1 MKFQKKHDSKNGEEL
16 LVIDYSK
23 LGLKVGLEI
32 HQQLDTEKKLF
43 CHCTSAIST
52 EEPQV
57 TFYRRLRPTQSEL
70 GEVDPAAAFEYHKG
84 RGFIYKGEDGT
95 SCLVEMDE
103 EPPHNL
109 NDDAV
114 SICLTVALMIGAKPV
129 DEIHVMR
136 KIVIDGSNTTG
147 FQRTCVIALGGK
159 ILINGKKV
167 SIQTVSLEEDA
178 ARKLGE
184 KGRDSLYRLDRLCI
198 PLIEI
203 ATAPE
208 IYTPDDAGRTA
219 LALGRILRV
228 TKKVKRGLGTIR
240 QDLNISI
247 NGGALIEIKG
257 VQDLSLMPKYV
268 EYEVRRQYNLLQIR
282 DDLLRRGVRKEE
294 LKEEFIDVTDVF
306 LKTECKLIKKA
317 IDEGRKIYSVTLPKF
332 GKLMKIELEPDVR
345 FATELSDYAKFWGR
359 VGGIFYTNELPN
371 YGLTEKEMLKLK
383 QKLRA
388 GSEDVVVFV
397 AANQEN
403 AIDALKAVVERAKLA
418 IEGVPSETRG
428 ANPDGTT
435 HYARPRPGSARMYPE
450 TDVQPVPILKE
461 NVKKAKLNLPELP
474 DVTVKRLV
482 NEYNLNKKLAI
493 QLQSSDYLPIFER
506 IAGTTKISTSFVTAA
521 LTETLTNLRRK
532 GVKVENVTDEKIERA
547 FQLINEGKVAKEAF
561 AEIFSW
567 LAEHRDSDVEEAIRI
582 LGLQT
587 LSENQ
592 LKVLIEK
599 TIKEHMSL
607 IKERGIKSVKPLMGI
622 LMSQIRGKAN
632 VKTVHNKLSQKVEVI
647 IKKLKG

>member
-1 MKFQKKHDSKNGEEL
+1 MKLQKKHGSKNGEEL
-16 LVIDYSK
+16 LVFDYSK

-32 HQQLDTEKKLF
+32 HQQLDTKNKLF

-57 TFYRRLRPTQSEL
+57 KFYRRLRPTQSEL
-70 GEVDPAAAFEYHKG
+70 GEVDPAAAFEYKKG
-84 RGFIYKGEDGT
+84 KGFFYEGEDET

-114 SICLTVALMIGAKPV
+114 NICLTVALMIGAKPV
-129 DEIHVMR
+129 DEIHIMR

-147 FQRTCVIALGGK
+147 FQRTCIIALGGK
-159 ILINGKKV
+159 ISINGKNV

-208 IYTPDDAGRTA
+208 IYTPDDAGKTA

-257 VQDLSLMPKYV
+257 VQELSLVPKCV
-268 EYEVRRQYNLLQIR
+268 EYEVKRQYNLLQIR
-282 DDLLRRGVRKEE
+282 DNLLQRGVRKEE
-294 LKEEFIDVTDVF
+294 LREEFIDVTEVF
-306 LKTECKLIKKA
+306 RRTKCKLIKQA
-317 IDEGRKIYSVTLPKF
+317 IDERKSVYSVTLPKF
-332 GKLMKIELEPDVR
+332 RRLMKIELEPDVR

-359 VGGIFYTNELPN
+359 VGGFFHTDELPG
-371 YGLTEKEMLKLK
+371 YGITEKEILKLK
-383 QKLRA
+383 EKSHA
-388 GSEDVVVFV
+388 GDEDVVVFV
-397 AANQEN
+397 ADNQEN
-403 AIDALKAVVERAKLA
+403 AIDALKAVVARAKLA

-450 TDVQPVPILKE
+450 TDVLPVPILKE
-461 NVKKAKLNLPELP
+461 YVKKSKLYLPELP

-482 NEYNLNKKLAI
+482 NKYNLNKKLAT
-493 QLQSSDYLPIFER
+493 QLQSSNYLPVFER
-506 IAGTTKISTSFVTAA
+506 IAKTTKTSTSFVTAA
-521 LTETLTNLRRK
+521 LTETLTNLRRE
-532 GVKVENVTDEKIERA
+532 GVKIENVTDEKIERV
-547 FQLINEGKVAKEAF
+547 FQLIDEKRVAKEAF
-561 AEIFSW
+561 TEIFSW
-567 LAEHRDSDVEEAIRI
+567 LAEHRDSNVEEAIRI
-582 LGLQT
+582 LNLQI

-599 TIKEHMSL
+599 TIKEHTSM
-607 IKERGIKSVKPLMGI
+607 IKERGIKSVKPLMGV
-622 LMSQIRGKAN
+622 LMSQIRGKAD
-632 VKTVHNKLSQKVEVI
+632 VTTVHKELSQKVEVMV
-647 IKKLKG
+647 KKLK

>member
-1 MKFQKKHDSKNGEEL
+1 
-16 LVIDYSK
+16 
-23 LGLKVGLEI
+23 
-32 HQQLDTEKKLF
+32 
-43 CHCTSAIST
+43 
-52 EEPQV
+52 
-57 TFYRRLRPTQSEL
+57 
-70 GEVDPAAAFEYHKG
+70 
-84 RGFIYKGEDGT
+84 
-95 SCLVEMDE
+95 
-103 EPPHNL
+103 
-109 NDDAV
+109 
-114 SICLTVALMIGAKPV
+114 
-129 DEIHVMR
+129 
-136 KIVIDGSNTTG
+136 
-147 FQRTCVIALGGK
+147 
-159 ILINGKKV
+159 
-167 SIQTVSLEEDA
+167 
-178 ARKLGE
+178 
-184 KGRDSLYRLDRLCI
+184 
-198 PLIEI
+198 
-203 ATAPE
+203 
-208 IYTPDDAGRTA
+208 
-219 LALGRILRV
+219 
-228 TKKVKRGLGTIR
+228 
-240 QDLNISI
+240 
-247 NGGALIEIKG
+247 
-257 VQDLSLMPKYV
+257 
-268 EYEVRRQYNLLQIR
+268 
-282 DDLLRRGVRKEE
+282 
-294 LKEEFIDVTDVF
+294 
-306 LKTECKLIKKA
+306 
-317 IDEGRKIYSVTLPKF
+317 
-332 GKLMKIELEPDVR
+332 
-345 FATELSDYAKFWGR
+345 
-359 VGGIFYTNELPN
+359 
-371 YGLTEKEMLKLK
+371 MLKLK

-482 NEYNLNKKLAI
+482 NEYNLNKKLAT

-567 LAEHRDSDVEEAIRI
+567 LAEHRDSDVEEAIQI

-647 IKKLKG
+647 IKKLK